1 MYTREITGLLVS
13 YGYAAS
19 VLGLGELLYRFLAVP
34 QFYTRKFVHI
44 WAGMWV
50 FGIMMLMPYRWYIG
64 IIPFATFIL
73 VNFVLWR
80 FRLAKSVDDNSSSL
94 GTVYFAAAITLIYA
108 LLWRPVGPT
117 DYGSVAAAGVMA
129 LTWGDALAAIVGK
142 NYGRHHYTIFGTTRS
157 IEGSLAMFVASF
169 IAMFLVLAYTPGT
182 FIAYAAPWLTVQQ
195 AALAALVGAALAT
208 LAEALTPR
216 GLDNLTVPLVA
227 SGAVWLLVR

>member
-1 MYTREITGLLVS
+1 MYTREITGLLIS
-13 YGYAAS
+13 YGYAAGI
-19 VLGLGELLYRFLAVP
+19 LGLGEVLYRFLAVP

-64 IIPFATFIL
+64 IIPFATFIV

-80 FRLAKSVDDNSSSL
+80 FRLVKSVDDGSSL

-108 LLWRPVGPT
+108 LLWRPAGLE
-117 DYGSVAAAGVMA
+117 DHGSIAAAGVMA

-142 NYGRHHYTIFGTTRS
+142 NFGRHRYTIFGSTRS

-182 FIAYAAPWLTVQQ
+182 FIAYAAPWLTLQQ
-195 AALAALVGAALAT
+195 AALAALFGAALAT
-208 LAEALTPR
+208 LAEAITPR
-216 GLDNLTVPLVA
+216 GLDNLSVPLVA